1 MATDDEVEGGGAGW
15 RPPRNVVKK
24 VSGRVR
30 VCVFPSFCDVPV
42 LRGRNAPGLLVLI
55 AALST
60 SALLKSTAGGGSG
73 SGATASR
80 RDSDSNSNDPAILQG
95 TTLRGGVFRDCL
107 LPRAPT
113 YRTISNN
120 LSCSST
126 LRDCPS
132 VQST

>member
-1 MATDDEVEGGGAGW
+1 MATDDEVEGRGAGW

-30 VCVFPSFCDVPV
+30 VCVFPSLCDVPV
-42 LRGRNAPGLLVLI
+42 LRGRNAPGLLVLS

-60 SALLKSTAGGGSG
+60 SALLKSTAGRGSG
-73 SGATASR
+73 SGATARR

-95 TTLRGGVFRDCL
+95 TTLRGGVFRCL

-113 YRTISNN
+113 
-120 LSCSST
+120 
-126 LRDCPS
+126 
-132 VQST
+132 